1 MVRRASCACIMREC
15 VCMLQNPQKNA
26 QKSPY
31 ALKHGTA
38 RVCARVRPRIMRAC
52 VCASRVRYGACA
64 CMRARVCTPASAR
77 RPAYARVCP
86 RRPAYARVYARVC
99 PRARGV
105 RASALRVSA
114 CVCARRVCLRACAR
128 RACLHA
134 PACAGL
140 PAPARVCPRSRSAPP
155 RMPAP
160 AQRASAHTRRAPAPA
175 RRACPRAAHA
185 CPRMRMHACTR
196 RHPFGVPMHA
206 YMRAL
211 YTFGIEQ
218 PFKRVSS
225 PFFGSGY
232 DLTS

>member
-1 MVRRASCACIMREC
+1 
-15 VCMLQNPQKNA
+15 MLQNPQKNA

-128 RACLHA
+128 RACLRG
-134 PACAGL
+134 PACPCA
-140 PAPARVCPRSRSAPP
+140 
-155 RMPAP
+155 RMPAL
-160 AQRASAHTRRAPAPA
+160 AQRAPAY
-175 RRACPRAAHA
+175 ACPRAARLRA
-185 CPRMRMHACTR
+185 YAARPCPRAARLPTR
-196 RHPFGVPMHA
+196 SARLPA
-206 YMRAL
+206 YAYARVYAQAPLRGAYARVYARTLYLWYRAA
-211 YTFGIEQ
+211 
-218 PFKRVSS
+218 V
-225 PFFGSGY
+225 
-232 DLTS
+232 